1 MRAISQRRG
10 GGGALSPT
18 ECVLGAPRE
27 GTAYICASRADAT
40 RENNYCFAS
49 WAFVDKD
56 GADLSSAFSA
66 VGSPAVDPSA
76 AGAGGFACPVSA
88 GGAAGSA
95 TVVWGAAVAGGVAAL
110 GFRSRVEI
118 CEKPSAA
125 SLAPAG
131 QPAQASTNDGFAI
144 FERATSMVAEL
155 VRNIIVSAWS
165 RRLELECR
173 VLEQSD
179 RETESPRPLYILF
192 GSVHEP
198 AR

>member
-1 MRAISQRRG
+1 M
-10 GGGALSPT
+10 SPT

-125 SLAPAG
+125 SLAPG
-131 QPAQASTNDGFAI
+131 G
-144 FERATSMVAEL
+144 AT
-155 VRNIIVSAWS
+155 
-165 RRLELECR
+165 
-173 VLEQSD
+173 
-179 RETESPRPLYILF
+179 
-192 GSVHEP
+192 
-198 AR
+198 